1 MALHLTKS
9 SNSVIPAQAGIHFN
23 LLHIIQP
30 PTIQSLKMDTRVRE
44 YDGVVNFDDQISFVR
59 SCYLMLY
66 SIRSSFFVVLA
77 AILLSCAFIGDSFA
91 AKKIDA
97 AKEDLGDLQ
106 ERIQSLK
113 KELDNNQAAHKD
125 AADALKDS
133 ETAISQANKKLF
145 EINQK
150 QKQNKN
156 TLVSLKKESLNLNEK
171 LSAQQKQLSSL
182 IKQQYVHG
190 NQSYTKLLLQNK
202 NPSQISRDIQYYSYI
217 AKAHAKL
224 IDEMQG
230 SLVKVKTL
238 NSETAATLQTVA
250 DLKAKQLAE
259 RKALEQ
265 QKQEKSKVVKSL
277 SSQITAQRNE
287 IKKLKRDEQ
296 NLSNLVER
304 LAKIVAK
311 APKKVVKRKAESK
324 ITASKK
330 PDDSQTKATSQT
342 IAKNEETPSNTY
354 AGSSFAALKGKLN
367 LPVRGDV
374 TNRFGSSRS
383 DTGVSWKGLFIR
395 AAEGSDVKS
404 VASGR
409 VVFADW
415 MRGFGNLIIVD
426 HGSGYMSLYGN
437 NQAVLRQVGDEV
449 SAGDPIAAVGNSGGN
464 ESNGLYYELRRASK
478 PFDPL
483 SWSVIR

>member
-1 MALHLTKS
+1 MLS
-9 SNSVIPAQAGIHFN
+9 SRLV
-23 LLHIIQP
+23 L
-30 PTIQSLKMDTRVRE
+30 
-44 YDGVVNFDDQISFVR
+44 
-59 SCYLMLY
+59 
-66 SIRSSFFVVLA
+66 FVVTLVA
-77 AILLSCAFIGDSFA
+77 LLLNGVFISHSVA
-91 AKKIDA
+91 AKKIEA

-106 ERIQSLK
+106 TKIEALK
-113 KELDNNQAAHKD
+113 KELDNKQAAHKD

-133 ETAISQANKKLF
+133 ESAISQANKKLF
-145 EINQK
+145 DINQK

-156 TLVSLKKESLNLNEK
+156 TLVSLKKESLNLNDK
-171 LSAQQKQLSSL
+171 LSAQQKQLSIL
-182 IKQQYVHG
+182 VRQQYVHG

-202 NPSQISRDIQYYSYI
+202 NPSEISRDIQYYSYI
-217 AKAHAKL
+217 AKEHARL

-230 SLVKVKTL
+230 NLNKVKAL
-238 NSETAATLQTVA
+238 NNETAATLQAVA

-265 QKQEKSKVVKSL
+265 QKLEKSKIVKSL
-277 SSQITAQRNE
+277 STEIAAQRNQ

-296 NLSNLVER
+296 NLSQLVER
-304 LAKIVAK
+304 LARIIAK
-311 APKKVVKRKAESK
+311 PKKVVKRKSVPKQSNTNKNIPTEDNVDE
-324 ITASKK
+324 K
-330 PDDSQTKATSQT
+330 PSV
-342 IAKNEETPSNTY
+342 IAKNEETPTNAY
-354 AGSSFAALKGKLN
+354 AGSNFAALKGRLN
-367 LPVRGDV
+367 LPVRGEV

-383 DTGVSWKGLFIR
+383 DTGVSWKGLFIH
-395 AAEGSDVKS
+395 ANEGSDVKS

-437 NQAVLRQVGDEV
+437 NQAVLKQVGDEV
-449 SAGDPIAAVGNSGGN
+449 SAGDSIAAVGNSGGN
-464 ESNGLYYELRRASK
+464 ESSGLYYELRRQSK